1 MSPDLASLGED
12 GLIPL
17 LCRLVRSSPGLR
29 VGPGDD
35 CAVLDSPTPGEV
47 LLFKTDAVVEGIHFT
62 PDTDPRR
69 AGWKAAARVVSDF
82 AAMGGGEP
90 QHALVT
96 LFTRADRPAA
106 WLEDAYRGIQHCADQ
121 FGFGLAGGE
130 TCQLPPEGPGCIL
143 SVALLGSIQEA
154 RCILRSGA
162 KPGDGI
168 WVTGTLGGSFP
179 TGKHLDFIPRMSEA
193 EKLAASGAVH
203 ALMDLSDGL
212 ARDLPRLAQASRAGF
227 RLDRASIPVTPG
239 FSLRNALED
248 GEDYELLFT
257 LAENADCPVEG
268 ATRIGTVVAVE
279 ETDLLTGGWDHF
291 ATP

>member
-17 LCRLVRSSPGLR
+17 LCRLVRTSPGLR

-35 CAVLDSPTPGEV
+35 CAVLTSSQPGEL

-62 PDTDPRR
+62 PHTAPRR
-69 AGWKAAARVVSDF
+69 IGWKAAARVVSDF

-96 LFTRADRPAA
+96 LFIRPDRPTS
-106 WLEDAYRGIQHCADQ
+106 WMEDVYRGIQHCADQ

-130 TCQLPPEGPGCIL
+130 TCQLPAEGPGCIL
-143 SVALLGSIQEA
+143 SLSLLGRIAET
-154 RCILRSGA
+154 RCLLRSGA
-162 KPGDGI
+162 RPGDSL
-168 WVTGTLGGSFP
+168 WVTGTLGGSLP
-179 TGKHLDFIPRMSEA
+179 TGKHLDFIPRLREA
-193 EKLAASGAVH
+193 QILAASGAVH

-227 RLDRASIPVTPG
+227 RLDRSSIPITPG

-248 GEDYELLFT
+248 GEDYELLFA
-257 LAENADCPVEG
+257 LAEHAACPLEG
-268 ATRIGTVVAVE
+268 ATRIGTVVPSNE
-279 ETDLLTGGWDHF
+279 SEQLTGGWDHF
-291 ATP
+291 AT